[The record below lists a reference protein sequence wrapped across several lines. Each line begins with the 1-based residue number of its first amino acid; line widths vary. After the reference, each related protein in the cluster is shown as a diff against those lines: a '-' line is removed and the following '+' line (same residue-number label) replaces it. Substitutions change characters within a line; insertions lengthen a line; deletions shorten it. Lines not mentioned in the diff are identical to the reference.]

1 MGANS
6 LRASRRQ
13 TARFFGTASPIRR
26 AYRGA
31 MPVAAPSLLT
41 QLRVAIRTRHY
52 SPRTEEAYVQWVRR
66 FVRFCATR
74 HPRELGPSDV
84 TRFLSSLAVDAKVS
98 ASTQNQALA
107 ALALLYR
114 YVLSMPVGWL

>member
-13 TARFFGTASPIRR
+13 TARFFGTASPFRR
-26 AYRGA
+26 AYCGT
-31 MPVAAPSLLT
+31 MPVAVPSLLT

-66 FVRFCATR
+66 FIRFCGLR
-74 HPRELGPSDV
+74 HPRELGERDV
-84 TRFLSSLAVDAKVS
+84 ERFLTSLAVDRGVS
-98 ASTQNQALA
+98 ASTQTQA
-107 ALALLYR
+107 
-114 YVLSMPVGWL
+114 